1 MILEKN
7 KEIQYM
13 NTRLTFVRWVSDSHQ
28 IKDLSSLL
36 MRSIALNILAFKF
49 FERGW
54 RLFQNCLSNT
64 CCWSKLFWAQPLSL
78 EFLAEIF
85 TQSSISYIEFQ
96 LLSTKPWLYVLYL
109 CYYARSY
116 SLLPSFSFSK
126 LLK

>member
-85 TQSSISYIEFQ
+85 TQSSISYIEFR
-96 LLSTKPWLYVLYL
+96 LLSTKP
-109 CYYARSY
+109 
-116 SLLPSFSFSK
+116 
-126 LLK
+126 